1 MERSLSAVLFLVAS
15 VALSI
20 CAGAWWMQRI
30 VFTPD
35 DTRDTAAAILAEP
48 DIRQELNTVI
58 SGASAP
64 TLGVQAADLGAMLEN
79 DVLTT
84 RLGAAV
90 MAPIIKDAHQRI
102 IGLHDA
108 PVQVTGSQMI
118 EIVRDERAAD
128 VSTVTLPIQVIG
140 TLKTLRSAL
149 GWLMPIAGGI
159 GILVLLLG
167 IFARPERNEVMRA
180 LGEFGLALALAMLL
194 FGYAIPVHMITAI
207 DNSTWT
213 HAIPRLANR
222 TLPVVLGAA
231 AIFGLGGLALIMG
244 ASSGGGKRR
253 QFSTPLAVGR
263 YRSDGPG
270 WG

>member
-20 CAGAWWMQRI
+20 GAGSWWMQRI

-35 DTRDTAAAILAEP
+35 DTRDTAAAILNDP
-48 DIRQELNTVI
+48 DIRQEINTVI
-58 SGASAP
+58 TGASAP
-64 TLGVQAADLGAMLEN
+64 ALGVTTTELGALLEN
-79 DVLTT
+79 VVLSS
-84 RLGAAV
+84 RPGAAV
-90 MAPIIKDAHQRI
+90 MGPIIKQAHKRI
-102 IGLHDA
+102 IGLNDA
-108 PVQVTGSQMI
+108 PVQVTGSEMI
-118 EIVRDERAAD
+118 PIVLDQKAAD
-128 VSTVTLPIQVIG
+128 VSTVTLPIPVIG
-140 TLKTLRSAL
+140 TLKTLRSSL
-149 GWLMPIAGGI
+149 GWLFPIASGI
-159 GILVLLLG
+159 GLLVLLLG
-167 IFARPERNEVMRA
+167 IFARPERTEVLRG

-213 HAIPRLANR
+213 HAIPQLAMR

-231 AIFGLGGLALIMG
+231 TIFGLSGLALIMG
-244 ASSGGGKRR
+244 SMSGGKRR